1 MAEVLKKFGRY
12 FLLDQIAQGG
22 MAEIYRARLAS
33 ATARDGLIVIKR
45 IQAGFGN
52 NTEFLQM
59 FRSEIKVTM
68 GFNHPNIVQL
78 YDFGEE
84 QGQPY
89 IAMELVDGKNLRQFM
104 NRFGEMKKPFPVELA
119 AYIIE
124 QAASG
129 LHYAHSFK
137 DKITGATPQHRSPRR
152 EPAEHPDFLRRQRQS
167 HRLRHCE
174 GHQPTPSPH
183 APE

>member
-22 MAEIYRARLAS
+22 MAEICRARLAS
-33 ATARDGLIVIKR
+33 ADGAGRLIVIKR
-45 IQAGFGN
+45 IQASYGGSN
-52 NTEFLQM
+52 EFLQM
-59 FRSEIKVTM
+59 FKSEIKTTM

-84 QGQPY
+84 QNQPY

-104 NRFGEMKKPFPVELA
+104 SRFTELKQPLPVEIA
-119 AYIIE
+119 THIIE

-129 LHYAHSFK
+129 LHYAHS
-137 DKITGATPQHRSPRR
+137 
-152 EPAEHPDFLRRQRQS
+152 
-167 HRLRHCE
+167 
-174 GHQPTPSPH
+174 
-183 APE
+183 

>member
-1 MAEVLKKFGRY
+1 MAECLKKFGRY

-33 ATARDGLIVIKR
+33 ADGAGRLMVIKR
-45 IQAGFGN
+45 IQAGFGEN
-52 NTEFLQM
+52 SEFLQM

-84 QGQPY
+84 QRQPY
-89 IAMELVDGKNLRQFM
+89 IAMELVDGKNLRQYM
-104 NRFGEMKKPFPVELA
+104 NRFNELKQSMPPFLA

-129 LHYAHSFK
+129 LHYAHAFK
-137 DKITGATPQHRSPRR
+137 DKITGEPLNIVHRDVSPQNILIS
-152 EPAEHPDFLRRQRQS
+152 
-167 HRLRHCE
+167 
-174 GHQPTPSPH
+174 
-183 APE
+183 